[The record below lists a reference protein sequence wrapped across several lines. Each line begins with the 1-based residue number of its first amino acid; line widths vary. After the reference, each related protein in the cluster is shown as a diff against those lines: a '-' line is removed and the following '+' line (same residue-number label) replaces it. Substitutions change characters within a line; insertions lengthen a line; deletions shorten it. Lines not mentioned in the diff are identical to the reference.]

1 MSATRAATGAR
12 PTQQGRGRQRG
23 RRGERLRR
31 LGAAVLAAGAL
42 LTLGAC
48 AGGPDPVTVGLIT
61 KQEVNPY
68 WVTMKEAAQNEA
80 GRENVELLTATGRSD
95 IDVDSQREAI
105 RDMVSRG
112 ARGILVTPTDSTALT
127 ATIEEARRAG
137 VIVIALDTPV
147 EPGSAVD
154 AFYATDNHE
163 AGRIVGAYAAAKA
176 AELGLE
182 PRVAMLNLAPGIG
195 SGEQRRDGFLEG
207 MGLRP
212 DSPQLVAS
220 TDSEGNRDLGKEQM
234 ASILAQHNDIT
245 VVYTVNEQAGLGA
258 VDALKEAGADLSRMV
273 VVSIDGGCEAMRD
286 AVRPGD
292 IDATAMQFP
301 ENMARE
307 GVRSVAQAARGEA
320 AAPTGYLNTGTEL
333 ITDAPAPGVV
343 SRDVPY
349 GIRNC
354 WG

>member
-1 MSATRAATGAR
+1 MLAQFFNVAAQTCVWTFTIIYAQDVVGTTPAEAGWWLQASLIIFLISR
-12 PTQQGRGRQRG
+12 FVMTYLLGIIKPTF
-23 RRGERLRR
+23 L
-31 LGAAVLAAGAL
+31 LLVMAVFGVVCCLVAMFSL
-42 LTLGAC
+42 N
-48 AGGPDPVTVGLIT
+48 VVGLVAVVAIS
-61 KQEVNPY
+61 
-68 WVTMKEAAQNEA
+68 AA
-80 GRENVELLTATGRSD
+80 LSL
-95 IDVDSQREAI
+95 
-105 RDMVSRG
+105 MF
-112 ARGILVTPTDSTALT
+112 PTIYGVALQ
-127 ATIEEARRAG
+127 
-137 VIVIALDTPV
+137 
-147 EPGSAVD
+147 
-154 AFYATDNHE
+154 
-163 AGRIVGAYAAAKA
+163 GAYAAAKA

-273 VVSIDGGCEAMRD
+273 VVSIDGGCEATRD